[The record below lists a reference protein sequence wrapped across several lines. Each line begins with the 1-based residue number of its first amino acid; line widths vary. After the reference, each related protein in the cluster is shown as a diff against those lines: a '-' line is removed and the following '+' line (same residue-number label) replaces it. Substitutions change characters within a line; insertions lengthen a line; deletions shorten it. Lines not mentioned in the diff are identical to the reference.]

1 MTTIKN
7 FSDFV
12 FENYPLYRIEEFNN
26 GTAALLGFKNFAE
39 IEELASKFKDD
50 ESFIEIAEFETKP
63 GRDIKYIGHEVAPFD
78 LYTKALNGEFCN
90 GMHIEEVDDDKFS
103 VTCDGC
109 DEPFAIYDKKS
120 VDYEFDGTTKQIGI
134 LFKVED

>member
-12 FENYPLYRIEEFNN
+12 FETYPSYRIEEFNN

-39 IEELASKFKDD
+39 IEELESKFKDD

-109 DEPFAIYDKKS
+109 DERFAIYDKKS

-134 LFKVED
+134 LFTVED

>member
-1 MTTIKN
+1 MEAKD

-12 FENYPLYRIEEFNN
+12 FGNYPLQRIEEFRN
-26 GTAALLGFKNFAE
+26 GTAALLGFNNFAE

-50 ESFIEIAEFETKP
+50 ETFIEIGSFETKS
-63 GRDIKYIGHEVAPFD
+63 GRSMKYIGYESGPFN
-78 LYTKALNGEFCN
+78 LYERALEGEFCN
-90 GMHIEEVDDDKFS
+90 GRHIEEVGDDKFS

-120 VDYEFDGTTKQIGI
+120 VDYKFDGARKQIGI

>member
-1 MTTIKN
+1 MATIKD

-12 FENYPLYRIEEFNN
+12 FGNYPLQRIAEFCN
-26 GTAALLGFKNFAE
+26 GTAALLGFNNFAE
-39 IEELASKFKDD
+39 IEELANKFKDD
-50 ESFIEIAEFETKP
+50 ESFIEIAEFETKL
-63 GRDIKYIGHEVAPFD
+63 GRGIRYVGHEVAPFD

-90 GMHIEEVDDDKFS
+90 GMHVEEIDDDKFS

-120 VDYEFDGTTKQIGI
+120 VDYKFDGARKQIGI
-134 LFKVED
+134 LFKTED

>member
-1 MTTIKN
+1 MTSIKN

-26 GTAALLGFKNFAE
+26 GTAALLGFKNFAD
-39 IEELASKFKDD
+39 IAELESKFKNDD
-50 ESFIEIAEFETKP
+50 MKYMGCEF
-63 GRDIKYIGHEVAPFD
+63 GPFN
-78 LYTKALNGEFCN
+78 LYQRALEGEFCN
-90 GMHIEEVDDDKFS
+90 GMHVEEVGDDKFS

>member
-26 GTAALLGFKNFAE
+26 GTAALLGFSNFAV
-39 IEELASKFKDD
+39 IEELANQFKDD
-50 ESFIEIAEFETKP
+50 ESFIEISEFETKP
-63 GRDIKYIGHEVAPFD
+63 GRNIKCVGHAVAPFD

-90 GMHIEEVDDDKFS
+90 GMHVEEIDDYKFS

-109 DEPFAIYDKKS
+109 GEPFAIYDKKS
-120 VDYEFDGTTKQIGI
+120 VDYEFDGTRKQIGI
-134 LFKVED
+134 LFTVED

>member
-12 FENYPLYRIEEFNN
+12 FENYPSYRIEEFNN

-39 IEELASKFKDD
+39 IAELESKFKND
-50 ESFIEIAEFETKP
+50 ETFIEVGSFETKP
-63 GRDIKYIGHEVAPFD
+63 GRDMKYMGCEFGPFN